1 MNDKRVMKVSLTD
14 LKKICTK
21 NVVELKF
28 IRRNKLRYSPT
39 RRMLCTLDTI
49 LLNSDFGKK
58 TLNFK
63 PPRYA
68 PPYDAEARGL
78 LTVWDII
85 MQDWRN
91 VPVDACDLV
100 VAVPTQPQNEFLKF
114 FDKKVAKMSSVQK
127 KGFMDK

>member
-1 MNDKRVMKVSLTD
+1 MKVSWVD
-14 LKKICTK
+14 LRKLCLK

-28 IRRNKLRYSPT
+28 VRRNKLRYPAT
-39 RRMLCTLDTI
+39 RRMLCTLDTV
-49 LLNSDFGKK
+49 LLNSDFGKE

-68 PPYDAEARGL
+68 PPYDAKSKSL

-91 VPVDACDLV
+91 VPVDACEMV
-100 VAVPTQPQNEFLKF
+100 VAVPTSPQNKFLEF
-114 FDKKVAKMSSVQK
+114 FDKKIGKMSALQK
-127 KGFMDK
+127 KSFMDK